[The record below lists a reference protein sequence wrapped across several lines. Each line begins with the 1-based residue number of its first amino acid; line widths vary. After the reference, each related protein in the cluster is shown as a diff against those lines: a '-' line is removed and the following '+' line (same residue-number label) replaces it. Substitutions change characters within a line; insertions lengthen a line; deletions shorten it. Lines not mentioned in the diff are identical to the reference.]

1 MVYKAWRAKIQ
12 TTQPPDPPRDGTAG
26 SILAVG
32 EEDLHYEKA
41 RNLGTTGPNLT
52 LGLQFDPP
60 NFASFLFSGKRL
72 YKID

>member
-41 RNLGTTGPNLT
+41 RNLKKSKKKEPRNHRA
-52 LGLQFDPP
+52 QFDPRSP
-60 NFASFLFSGKRL
+60 
-72 YKID
+72 I